1 MTGEQV
7 RDPMA
12 AAVLTGPEAI
22 EVVPR
27 ERPTVAPGRVL
38 VDVAYV
44 GLCGSDVHYYRA
56 GRNGIF
62 SVTEPLVL
70 GHELSGR
77 VREIGAGVEGIE
89 VGEDVAVHPADPAP
103 PRGAVDGGG
112 LNLWRGGSYLGSAST
127 TPHTQGA
134 LTETISVKAIQIRP
148 LPEGLSLKRAALAEP
163 LAVALHGVDR
173 VRGRLPGAKV
183 LVSGA
188 GPIGCLTVL
197 ALRERG
203 VKEIA
208 VVDPQDKALQVA
220 RSCGATAAFK
230 LGSDVMPDE
239 NSFDITIEAAGAAN
253 SLSACIRYTRP
264 GGAVVQVG
272 ILPPGALSVELAPLV
287 SKEITLFGSQR
298 FDIEIDEALEVL
310 RRRAE
315 ADGIIT
321 HAFRLDQVREA
332 LGIAGDPAVSS
343 KVVVNVSGLPA

>member
-1 MTGEQV
+1 MTGPV
-7 RDPMA
+7 RDPMV

-22 EVVPR
+22 EVTSR
-27 ERPTVAPGRVL
+27 ERPVIAAGRVL

-44 GLCGSDVHYYRA
+44 GLCGSDVHYFRA

-62 SVTEPLVL
+62 AVTEPLVL

-77 VREIGAGVEGIE
+77 VREVGPGVEGIE
-89 VGEDVAVHPADPAP
+89 VGEEVVVHPADPAP
-103 PRGAVDGGG
+103 PRGAADGGG

-134 LTETISVKAIQIRP
+134 LTETISVNANQIRP
-148 LPEGLSLKRAALAEP
+148 LPQGLSLKRAALAEP

-173 VRGRLPGAKV
+173 VRDRLAGAKV

-203 VKEIA
+203 VTEVA
-208 VVDPQDKALQVA
+208 VVDPQDKALQLA
-220 RSCGATAAFK
+220 RGCGATAAFK
-230 LGSDVMPDE
+230 LGSDQLPAE
-239 NSFDITIEAAGAAN
+239 SSFDVTIEAAGAAA
-253 SLSACIRYTRP
+253 SLSACIGYVRP

-298 FDIEIDEALEVL
+298 FDIEIDEALDVL
-310 RRRAE
+310 RRRPE
-315 ADGIIT
+315 ADVIIT
-321 HAFRLDQVREA
+321 HAFPLDQVREA
-332 LGIAGDPAVSS
+332 LGIAGDSAVSS
-343 KVVVNVSGLPA
+343 KVVVNVGGLPA